1 MGASLYQHI
10 GNYAILGALSGRWR
24 DGMFGFTPI

>member
-10 GNYAILGALSGRWR
+10 GNYAILDVLSGRWR